1 MKENIK
7 KWLKPILFTAGG
19 ALVGLAYYYFVGCS
33 TGACPLTSNPFITMA
48 YMGFIGWLL
57 AGVFGKGGQRF
68 MQYAI
73 TFLEEIITFISPC
86 LLPMLPI
93 YISYF
98 AGGGQHTTKRL
109 CWAHWDLLVDL
120 P

>member
-48 YMGFIGWLL
+48 HIHSTVFIYPAIL
-57 AGVFGKGGQRF
+57 GGQAHTVK
-68 MQYAI
+68 QNAI
-73 TFLEEIITFISPC
+73 
-86 LLPMLPI
+86 
-93 YISYF
+93 
-98 AGGGQHTTKRL
+98 QHLGIGRNIPEP
-109 CWAHWDLLVDL
+109 LVREQHL
-120 P
+120 RNSIECE

>member
-1 MKENIK
+1 MIFPKGNSSHHLKRMGEFLQSVVK

-57 AGVFGKGGQRF
+57 SGVFGKGCSGSCN
-68 MQYAI
+68 MQ
-73 TFLEEIITFISPC
+73 
-86 LLPMLPI
+86 
-93 YISYF
+93 
-98 AGGGQHTTKRL
+98 
-109 CWAHWDLLVDL
+109 
-120 P
+120 

>member
-57 AGVFGKGGQRF
+57 S
-68 MQYAI
+68 YARLQQESRI
-73 TFLEEIITFISPC
+73 GPNR
-86 LLPMLPI
+86 LLRRERRE
-93 YISYF
+93 
-98 AGGGQHTTKRL
+98 H
-109 CWAHWDLLVDL
+109 
-120 P
+120 